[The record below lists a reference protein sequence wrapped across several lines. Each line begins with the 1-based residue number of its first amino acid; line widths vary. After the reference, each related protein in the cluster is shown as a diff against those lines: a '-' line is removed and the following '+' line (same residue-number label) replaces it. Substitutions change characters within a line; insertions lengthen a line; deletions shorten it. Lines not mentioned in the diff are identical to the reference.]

1 MTLYAFG
8 HFEEV
13 HIGVLIAMLGRAVAL
28 VVLGILAAYLVN
40 RMIHGIRV
48 YFRFRGTRL
57 VTCPETYQVA
67 VVEVSASSMVM
78 QAILDKPCL
87 RLSECSRWP
96 MRGAD
101 CAQDCLRQIEA
112 HPSKLRITGACRCCH
127 SLAEFAAHHC
137 PRCHSLKTFNL
148 SKLTD
153 EDLISFCDSYGLT
166 FDLRETVLKYL

>member
-96 MRGAD
+96 
-101 CAQDCLRQIEA
+101 CE
-112 HPSKLRITGACRCCH
+112 CCH